1 MSERRYWIGVGPED
15 RVAQAVAD
23 RFVQLQYGRHAP
35 LARMQPGDGLAFYS
49 PRESDPDGAPRRAF
63 TAIGRIDEGPVF
75 EVPPPPP
82 APIHRRGAS
91 YLDASPAPIAPLIEH
106 LSFIRNKAH
115 WGAAF
120 RFGVLRVPR
129 DDFLTIAAA
138 MGRNGDVDFA

>member
-1 MSERRYWIGVGPED
+1 MSERRYWIGVVPED
-15 RVAQAVAD
+15 HAAQAVAD
-23 RFVQLQYGRHAP
+23 RFVQLQYGRRAP

-49 PRESDPDGAPRRAF
+49 PRVSDPHGAARRAF
-63 TAIGRIDEGPVF
+63 TAIGRVDDGQVF

-82 APIHRRGAS
+82 APVYRRSAT
-91 YLDASPAPIAPLIEH
+91 YLEASPAPITPLLDH

-129 DDFLTIAAA
+129 EDFLAIAAA
-138 MGRNGDVDFA
+138 MGRNAADFA